1 MTYTS
6 KEEVNVHII
15 VETILKYSYMGEF
28 RFSVSD
34 AVFNEMVAQKLNIPG
49 IAAIDIASMHKY
61 LQAKVHLGLSRKYSF
76 KIDIKLEYDSFRA
89 GDNAAELA
97 FKWACPKLVKKI
109 IAPRIEQLEFI
120 STRDGKLALDFYK
133 IKPLQGNEQI
143 MDILRTLQHFEV
155 GFSPGV
161 VTFRAKLL
169 NEKAGGVID

>member
-1 MTYTS
+1 MS
-6 KEEVNVHII
+6 NSII
-15 VETILKYSYMGEF
+15 ETILKHSYRGEF
-28 RFSVSD
+28 SFNVSD
-34 AVFNEMVAQKLNIPG
+34 AIFNEMVAQKLNIPG

-76 KIDIKLEYDSFRA
+76 KIDIKLEYNSFRP
-89 GDNAAELA
+89 GGNTAELVLN
-97 FKWACPKLVKKI
+97 WACPKLVKKVI
-109 IAPRIEQLEFI
+109 IPRLEKLEFI

-133 IKPLQGNEQI
+133 IKLLQGNEQI

-169 NEKAGGVID
+169 NDRREG